1 MSTYKERYEERK
13 QKREGQSGYRERYF
27 ARMIESGKLDTEAVI
42 KDISNRVNAWT
53 TNSNSFISD
62 AQNRFTGENASYRAD
77 AGDYLTK
84 AVAQS
89 GNLKNEAESIKLSLK
104 RYDLLFNEDYTNAV
118 MKAIDDGLK
127 AYESVV
133 DASRADLE
141 HWSKWK
147 NEEDYK
153 EAVAPAKEY
162 EDLMNLDRTAAQD
175 EITALE
181 EELSR
186 MESLWNDFNAIDS
199 NHPNYQSSP
208 TIGGA
213 SPSAIK
219 SKVAYDYILKNYGS
233 VDEFESILKS
243 LPDEI
248 AEKKAYL
255 GRAERL
261 QTASAL
267 EKEAASAIDF
277 DEVYASAIEMGSEME
292 WVGPLNQEPRDKL
305 IALINDAFLWVKGFN
320 STTMSST
327 YDDQMIIK
335 ENATEEQLK
344 TYVYLYGKYG
354 EEKAHDYLDAIQE
367 GINANHARLILENNS
382 KNFLSDVFFSAA
394 AGLDQFKTG
403 IEVLTNPDEEYYVP
417 SAIQM
422 AYGERRKEYSGVGGV
437 ALDLMNTTANMT
449 PSILVSMIPYVGQ
462 VAGVATLGASAAGN
476 AYAEMVNLGFSKDQA
491 TSYAALV
498 GVSEAG
504 LSYVLSGIGKLGGKA
519 VSRVVSKI
527 DDIFGKVAVNAPGLV
542 QSAMKTTAKI
552 GAKMG
557 AEGFEEGLQSV
568 LEPWFKSIAT
578 NTEFEGVDW
587 GEAGYSALLGA
598 LSAGVLEGGATIVG
612 DSINLYKTSKVGEKV
627 LKTDGGLE
635 RLKSLGST
643 MSMDSAAYKIAGK
656 VNESTGAYS
665 IGRLFYEV
673 GASMSEQ
680 NRADIVKSLERKGV
694 ATKDAETIATWLG
707 KAVAGE
713 YFTDE
718 QIEAIDGNE
727 QIAQT
732 LVDVVINPNS
742 TINQRLMDLEKTVS
756 NKLNPENINSELES
770 EDGHIAE
777 AGKMVETGSEA
788 TASKTEQV
796 EVEEARGAKSARE
809 SAAVGVGKAQ
819 TVSAIENATER
830 ENVTE
835 GEISTSTKV
844 ADAEENPVTL
854 ESASKKYGA
863 QVGAMKAT
871 YIEGQDIAAYDAAY
885 RVAYDMGKSGVNLSY
900 AMQSKSTAYLTE
912 SQRELAHAAG
922 VDASNAEA
930 KARDA
935 ANKAKAN
942 DKNRRRKGVV
952 RGRDVSISDLKARF
966 NDKQGVAY
974 KLLSFYAE
982 VTGIDIVLYD
992 SSVNEKGEFEEAQ
1005 GKFKWSEDTIYIDI
1019 NAGLAE
1025 IKDVN
1030 DLAKYTMMR
1039 TFSHEFVHFI
1049 EKWNPIWYNEFRKVV
1064 FDTLTERGENVDDL
1078 IATKQAQSEG
1088 MSYDKASREVVA
1100 EAMTDILPDAH
1111 FAEKLATKHRNI
1123 FYKLLDML
1131 KDFVADLKAYFNSI
1145 GKNPSREAN
1154 ALKEQVGDS
1163 VKYLDHIVKLFD
1175 KVAIEAVENYQA
1187 AAAVEESAEATV
1199 SETAEV
1205 VSKTENVTESEFD
1218 SDGNPIYETLENRKP
1233 IETVDFKLLKQM
1245 WKMSDEKY
1253 GLTEKQSSSLQAYI
1267 RGIAYLANERLRSGR
1282 ISDSDLSYIQHIIEG
1297 AQKFPVFEGRTYR
1310 NFKFETEQAYDA
1322 FIEENLQGQ
1331 IVQLKAITSTS
1342 KRPNG
1347 YPLFGK
1353 YVVHMVFEGVSGRDI
1368 ADTYGIPRQQEVLF
1382 LPGARYSV
1390 SRVSVANDGHPI
1402 IFVKEV
1408 VNNEVQ
1414 IDGRGS
1420 TSGEPIR
1427 GVRGVSEGE
1436 KSNGGRVLRDG
1447 RGAETDGNVSRGEV
1461 LETDTRSEEERVREE
1476 VDAELDEKSVRH
1488 NEITKVPAP
1497 KEEQSLDSVDENA
1510 VQEQSRSYLR
1520 GSFDS
1525 FDGENYSKVKLTPQ
1539 EYNRVFSEALTW
1551 NADKVGVILHQTIG
1565 GYTYVYSFDERYN
1578 ITIYNKY
1585 EAINIHERKKI
1596 IDDFRNRKETYTND
1610 GESWSNR
1617 RNDSSDL
1624 FNTDGRAEGGRT
1636 SSYGG
1641 IEAEA
1646 RDRDRGGYV
1655 ENSSDS
1661 DGEQQQRRTNTL
1673 TDRDALYMAAEKLGE
1688 DAAEM
1693 SEAERF
1699 DDDQEQSRSYLK
1711 KDEYPTYGVHWGVEE
1726 GVMSKADARAV
1737 WEAIAN
1743 IQKRGYNSYPTTVNG
1758 EYFVEGDDVLMVVA
1772 ADYRN
1777 PIVETIY
1784 KFNDTYKANISYA
1797 KELIINARGNPTW
1810 HGEAVRT
1817 IEILLGEE
1825 YVEQY
1830 DFAARGT
1837 DEGENRG
1844 GKGANSRA
1852 DFEGEIQYQ
1861 RRTNTLTD
1869 RDALYMAAEK
1879 LGEDAAEMSEA
1890 ERDALQIFKDRLS
1903 RLYDLQEERVEQ
1915 GRLYKKQQF
1924 EASVDR
1930 EAAARTLNRMH
1941 ILDDQIKKANEDVLS
1956 IESKKILVEVL
1967 KKARGVIEAEQKTY
1981 DAEILKRYRDRTRN
1995 AVAIKKYRERIRK
2008 DVNDL
2013 SQWILKPN
2021 NKDIVKHVPAV
2032 LKNSVIPFLS
2042 SIDFTSKQQLRGGDA
2057 TQADKKFLK
2066 RLESLNAAMKDDYD
2080 VDGLYSGYTDL
2091 PADFMDKLESLTKT
2105 VRGLITE
2112 NSGEF
2117 VINKMTS
2124 EELKTLAS
2132 VVRNLKTCI
2141 TQTNKFHANAMF
2153 SHVYE
2158 AGDNTIAALAEMA
2171 SNDGRANAVSN
2182 FVFWQQIRPA
2192 FAFERF
2198 GEGGKA
2204 VYDGLRRGQAQLAFN
2219 TKKIVEFTEKA
2230 YTDKEVTAWEKEIKE
2245 IKISKGIV
2253 KMRVS
2258 DIMSFYELS
2267 KQPDSLRQMLGAGM
2281 RVATY
2286 TSDGKKI
2293 SDNGHALIEQ
2303 DITSIVDALTPRQK
2317 EVADALQKFMQEQG
2331 GAWGN
2336 YVSVA
2341 RFGEELFTNEQYF
2354 PINSDGRHLQA
2365 TADEAPSAASLYALL
2380 NMSFTKSRNENA
2392 NNRIVVYSIFDVF
2405 ANHMASMAQ
2414 YNALALPVLDAI
2426 RWLNYQKTEDVDGK
2440 RHIKDSVREQMDRV
2454 YGVPVESKI
2463 GVGKRGYAQSFVLN
2477 IIKAFSGTEAQGVP
2491 TDTMGTNALKRYNV
2505 AQVAYNFR
2513 VVVQQPL
2520 AITRA
2525 ALLIDY
2531 SSIMRGMKLSP
2542 SAIKQNIKEM
2552 REYSGIAA
2560 WKALGFYDVN
2570 ISRGLTDTLKHNS
2583 TVGQKISD
2591 IGMWGAEKADTM
2603 AWAAMWSACKEEV
2616 IKKQNLKPG
2625 DAGFYE
2631 AVTKLF
2637 EEVIYK
2643 TQVVDSVLTKNEYLR
2658 SKGPVAR
2665 LLGSFMSEPTTT
2677 ASMVVDAV
2685 DKYNADRKRGM
2696 TRQQVWKKNRRMISR
2711 TMYVY
2716 GVSAFILAAVQAVAD
2731 AFRDDDDYEEWYEK
2745 WLEAFGGN
2753 LVDEIM
2759 PFNKLPILSDFYDLA
2774 KELLSVFGV
2783 DTYGNPPQSVFMQ
2796 WYDSLAKGVEILYDK
2811 VTGKD
2816 TNYTY
2821 YGGIYKLLQAVSSA
2835 FGLPMATATREIV
2848 TAWNNIAGVMAPGL
2862 KIKTYDPGEKNEIKY
2877 AYQDGY
2883 LTFDEAIEE
2892 LVKQGLV
2899 DNENEAYFAVSEWE
2913 AGDGYSRYDA
2923 VYEAVRTE
2931 GDISTAM
2938 DELTSHGYTEKD
2950 VLSQV
2955 TTQIGK
2961 WYYDEE
2967 SDYRITK
2974 RQAIDMLSKYTK
2986 LTDEEIAK
2994 KVNRWS
3000 CVVVTGIKYD
3010 DIDDEF
3016 IAGNISASRAIE
3028 MYMRYGGKTKE
3039 KATQDVA
3046 VCSFVKEYPN
3056 LDYED
3061 ISYSFVSAYT
3071 EYCKPQGIDLDIFQ
3085 KAWQYQSRAT
3095 GDKDKNG
3102 NTISGSKK
3110 AKVLNYIDSLRL
3122 SKKQKDSL
3130 YYAFRYSANEIQ
3142 KAPWH

>member
-1 MSTYKERYEERK
+1 MGNAVQDALKAREKRK
-13 QKREGQSGYRERYF
+13 QKEQKERKEELNKRRDAVSIALNAYRARNSEGVDQDYINSFFTDASTYLGSAEDDYNKVGWSNASSTYEARKTTADDLTNRASHIRSWLERNV
-27 ARMIESGKLDTEAVI
+27 GKLDTETYSKFSSDLNNFNEGVRTTVKTFKDSADYYSKWKTEDEYN
-42 KDISNRVNAWT
+42 KDIKA
-53 TNSNSFISD
+53 
-62 AQNRFTGENASYRAD
+62 AEEMMSYD
-77 AGDYLTK
+77 LEAGKSEIDRLNNIL
-84 AVAQS
+84 
-89 GNLKNEAESIKLSLK
+89 GIKNEITKLNN
-104 RYDLLFNEDYTNAV
+104 DIQLLSMAV
-118 MKAIDDGLK
+118 MKSDPLGTNKAALEKAKSRLAALESSWAHAIELYGGEEAIRSIASEKNQYYTLAKRAQEGAKLGGVSNPESENYDPKFKEYSTLGSNEGWENVGSKTHKDGIAIYDDLKTAALVMNERRLGKELFSEDMVTPKGGIAGYFEGLL
-127 AYESVV
+127 AASEYNTENRESVDIFREMNDNEV
-133 DASRADLE
+133 DTLAYYLQKD
-141 HWSKWK
+141 
-147 NEEDYK
+147 K
-153 EAVAPAKEY
+153 ENGTNFAEQYVSSIRLTLNQRMAEKIAAK
-162 EDLMNLDRTAAQD
+162 Q
-175 EITALE
+175 
-181 EELSR
+181 
-186 MESLWNDFNAIDS
+186 ESLASKYIFSAQAALDQFFEGRDALFSDADFI
-199 NHPNYQSSP
+199 P
-208 TIGGA
+208 
-213 SPSAIK
+213 PSATQYASGIVRESLSDSGISLWYNFK
-219 SKVAYDYILKNYGS
+219 EGKWENKVLGSSTGQIFYDVVNTTSNMLPS
-233 VDEFESILKS
+233 VL
-243 LPDEI
+243 
-248 AEKKAYL
+248 
-255 GRAERL
+255 
-261 QTASAL
+261 ASAL
-267 EKEAASAIDF
+267 
-277 DEVYASAIEMGSEME
+277 
-292 WVGPLNQEPRDKL
+292 
-305 IALINDAFLWVKGFN
+305 
-320 STTMSST
+320 
-327 YDDQMIIK
+327 
-335 ENATEEQLK
+335 
-344 TYVYLYGKYG
+344 
-354 EEKAHDYLDAIQE
+354 
-367 GINANHARLILENNS
+367 
-382 KNFLSDVFFSAA
+382 
-394 AGLDQFKTG
+394 
-403 IEVLTNPDEEYYVP
+403 TN
-417 SAIQM
+417 
-422 AYGERRKEYSGVGGV
+422 V
-437 ALDLMNTTANMT
+437 ALPGAG
-449 PSILVSMIPYVGQ
+449 SYVGA
-462 VAGVATLGASAAGN
+462 VFMGMGAAGN
-476 AYAEMVNLGFSKDQA
+476 AKAEMLNLGYSKEQA
-491 TSYAALV
+491 NTYGVMV
-498 GVSEAG
+498 GISEA
-504 LSYVLSGIGKLGGKA
+504 VLEKVLGGIPGLKSGDG
-519 VSRVVSKI
+519 VFSSIGQKMLGKI
-527 DDIFGKVAVNAPGLV
+527 DNTLARVAITIGGNMLDEGL
-542 QSAMKTTAKI
+542 
-552 GAKMG
+552 
-557 AEGFEEGLQSV
+557 EEGLQTI
-568 LEPWFKSIAT
+568 LEPWMAEIAT
-578 NTEFEGVDW
+578 NVDW
-587 GEAGYSALLGA
+587 DDPTVDEVLYSSLLGA
-598 LSAGVLEGGATIVG
+598 LS
-612 DSINLYKTSKVGEKV
+612 
-627 LKTDGGLE
+627 
-635 RLKSLGST
+635 
-643 MSMDSAAYKIAGK
+643 
-656 VNESTGAYS
+656 S
-665 IGRLFYEV
+665 IGFTSVDV
-673 GASMSEQ
+673 GFGAVKNKVAYNKQVKEYGQRIIDKGSVEGLRSEASKLSD
-680 NRADIVKSLERKGV
+680 NK
-694 ATKDAETIATWLG
+694 TIAKL
-707 KAVAGE
+707 
-713 YFTDE
+713 
-718 QIEAIDGNE
+718 
-727 QIAQT
+727 
-732 LVDVVINPNS
+732 
-742 TINQRLMDLEKTVS
+742 S
-756 NKLNPENINSELES
+756 NKLSKKMSARNVGKLAVAIQAETNARDKSAMVADLVSKGLSQREAQKVTEFVTRTAQGYEATEEEIAEIEKITDKLPDVEDSAEYSVDEYGKLIAELETES
-770 EDGHIAE
+770 GNIAE
-777 AGKMVETGSEA
+777 AGKMVETDSEA
-788 TASKTEQV
+788 TVSKTEQV
-796 EVEEARGAKSARE
+796 DVEDTQGVKSARE
-809 SAAVGVGKAQ
+809 SAAVGAGEAQ
-819 TVSAIENATER
+819 SASVIKNAATKENATESR
-830 ENVTE
+830 
-835 GEISTSTKV
+835 ISTFTKV
-844 ADAEENPVTL
+844 ADAEESPVTL

-863 QVGAMKAT
+863 QAGAMKAT
-871 YIEGQDIAAYDAAY
+871 YIEGQDIATYDAAY

-900 AMQSKSTAYLTE
+900 AMQSESTAYLTE

-922 VDASNAEA
+922 VDASNAKA
-930 KARDA
+930 KEQDA

-942 DKNRRRKGVV
+942 GKNRRRKGVV

-982 VTGIDIVLYD
+982 ATGIDIVLYD

-1111 FAEKLATKHRNI
+1111 FAEKLATKHKNI

-1131 KDFVADLKAYFNSI
+1131 KEFVADLKAYFNSI

-1163 VKYLDHIVKLFD
+1163 VKYLDHIVELFD

-1187 AAAVEESAEATV
+1187 AVAVEDSIYDSGAEAV
-1199 SETAEV
+1199 
-1205 VSKTENVTESEFD
+1205 NND
-1218 SDGNPIYETLENRKP
+1218 YETLA
-1233 IETVDFKLLKQM
+1233 
-1245 WKMSDEKY
+1245 SY
-1253 GLTEKQSSSLQAYI
+1253 GLTDEEIYSVLQYKSSESYKINEKLYTNAELNS
-1267 RGIAYLANERLRSGR
+1267 
-1282 ISDSDLSYIQHIIEG
+1282 SDLELMRNLDRALEKI
-1297 AQKFPVFEGRTYR
+1297 PVFQGTVYR
-1310 NFKFETEQAYDA
+1310 NMIFDSKESLVAFLRETLA
-1322 FIEENLQGQ
+1322 QGYTRW
-1331 IVQLKAITSTS
+1331 ASYTSTS
-1342 KRPNG
+1342 KTDDG
-1347 YPLFGK
+1347 YEVDGD
-1353 YVVHMVFEGVSGRDI
+1353 YVVHIEIDSLTGRDLSNI
-1368 ADTYGIPRQQEVLF
+1368 GIIEEQEVL
-1382 LPGARYSV
+1382 LPRDAMFVVVDKLLRD
-1390 SRVSVANDGHPI
+1390 DGHVYI
-1402 IFVKEV
+1402 KLQEV
-1408 VNNEVQ
+1408 EDGQNETL
-1414 IDGRGS
+1414 DR
-1420 TSGEPIR
+1420 R
-1427 GVRGVSEGE
+1427 GVGGLSSEIGDRTREEKTDDRGGTRRVVQETISSSRESE
-1436 KSNGGRVLRDG
+1436 RVD
-1447 RGAETDGNVSRGEV
+1447 RG
-1461 LETDTRSEEERVREE
+1461 RSEEKRARAE
-1476 VDAELDEKSVRH
+1476 VGEELDEKSVRH

-1497 KEEQSLDSVDENA
+1497 KEEQSIDSVDEDT
-1510 VQEQSRSYLR
+1510 VQEQSRNYLEE
-1520 GSFDS
+1520 DY
-1525 FDGENYSKVKLTPQ
+1525 ENGDV
-1539 EYNRVFSEALTW
+1539 
-1551 NADKVGVILHQTIG
+1551 
-1565 GYTYVYSFDERYN
+1565 YTR
-1578 ITIYNKY
+1578 
-1585 EAINIHERKKI
+1585 
-1596 IDDFRNRKETYTND
+1596 
-1610 GESWSNR
+1610 
-1617 RNDSSDL
+1617 
-1624 FNTDGRAEGGRT
+1624 GRAEGTYARRSGTRDGAENRDNESL
-1636 SSYGG
+1636 SSIQRGKQGG
-1641 IEAEA
+1641 I
-1646 RDRDRGGYV
+1646 GSGF
-1655 ENSSDS
+1655 SISDS
-1661 DGEQQQRRTNTL
+1661 EGRGISPETFDKIRNTNIVDKNGNPIAVYHFTPNMDFDQISKSNDVGFHSGTIEQAIGRSRGSNG
-1673 TDRDALYMAAEKLGE
+1673 RI
-1688 DAAEM
+1688 
-1693 SEAERF
+1693 F
-1699 DDDQEQSRSYLK
+1699 RSY
-1711 KDEYPTYGVHWGVEE
+1711 Y
-1726 GVMSKADARAV
+1726 
-1737 WEAIAN
+1737 N
-1743 IQKRGYNSYPTTVNG
+1743 IQNPLHMRLDIGSWKPQFLTLYLQ
-1758 EYFVEGDDVLMVVA
+1758 VEG
-1772 ADYRN
+1772 Y
-1777 PIVETIY
+1777 
-1784 KFNDTYKANISYA
+1784 ISESENA
-1797 KELIINARGNPTW
+1797 EIKELIIGDKVQDYNSPASIRL
-1810 HGEAVRT
+1810 R
-1817 IEILLGEE
+1817 EILAAHGYDGIAYPNGVEAGGDSYIAFEKEQIITTEILKYENGE
-1825 YVEQY
+1825 VLP
-1830 DFAARGT
+1830 
-1837 DEGENRG
+1837 GE
-1844 GKGANSRA
+1844 
-1852 DFEGEIQYQ
+1852 DIQYQ

-1879 LGEDAAEMSEA
+1879 LGEDVAEMSEA

-1915 GRLYKKQQF
+1915 GRLYKEQQF
-1924 EASVDR
+1924 GASVDR

-1941 ILDDQIKKANEDVLS
+1941 VLDDQIKKANEDVLS
-1956 IESKKILVEVL
+1956 IEGKKILVEVL

-2354 PINSDGRHLQA
+2354 PINSDGRHLQV

-2380 NMSFTKSRNENA
+2380 NMSFTKSRNEKA
-2392 NNRIVVYSIFDVF
+2392 NNRIIVYSIFDVF

-2426 RWLNYQKTEDVDGK
+2426 KWLNYQKTEDADGK

-2477 IIKAFSGTEAQGVP
+2477 IIKAFSGTEAQGVS
-2491 TDTMGTNALKRYNV
+2491 TDTMGMNALKRYNV
-2505 AQVAYNFR
+2505 AQVAYNLR

-2531 SSIMRGMKLSP
+2531 ESIMRGMKLSP

-2570 ISRGLTDTLKHNS
+2570 ISRGLADTIKHNT
-2583 TVGQKISD
+2583 TVVQKID
-2591 IGMWGAEKADTM
+2591 EIGMWGAEKADTLT
-2603 AWAAMWSACKEEV
+2603 WAAIWSACKEEV
-2616 IKKQNLKPG
+2616 TKKQSFKSG
-2625 DAGFYE
+2625 DVGFYE
-2631 AVTKLF
+2631 AVTRLF
-2637 EEVIYK
+2637 EEVVYK

-2658 SKGPVAR
+2658 SKGMLAR
-2665 LLGSFMSEPTTT
+2665 LMGSFMSEPTTT

-2685 DKYNADRKRGM
+2685 DKYNADRRRGM
-2696 TRQQVWKKNRRMISR
+2696 TRQQAWGKNRRMIGR
-2711 TMYVY
+2711 TIYVY
-2716 GVSAFILAAVQAVAD
+2716 AMSAVILAAVQAVAD
-2731 AFRDDDDYEEWYEK
+2731 AFRDDDEYEEWYEK

-2753 LVDEIM
+2753 LVDEFM

-2774 KELLSVFGV
+2774 KELLSILGV

-2811 VTGKD
+2811 FSGED
-2816 TNYTY
+2816 THYTY
-2821 YGGIYKLLQAVSSA
+2821 YGGIYKLLQAVSSMS
-2835 FGLPMATATREIV
+2835 GLPMAMVTREIV
-2848 TAWNNIAGVMAPGL
+2848 TAWNNIVGAMAPSL
-2862 KIKTYDPGEKNEIKY
+2862 KVKTYDPGEKNEIKY

-2883 LTFDEAIEE
+2883 LSFDEAIEQ
-2892 LVKQGLV
+2892 LVKQELV
-2899 DNENEAYFAVSEWE
+2899 DNENEAYFTVSEWE

-2923 VYEAVRTE
+2923 VYEAVRTG
-2931 GDISTAM
+2931 GDISAAM

-2955 TTQIGK
+2955 MTQIGK

-2974 RQAIDMLSKYTK
+2974 QQAIDMLSKYTK
-2986 LTDEEIAK
+2986 LTDEEITK
-2994 KVNRWS
+2994 KVNKWS
-3000 CVVVTGIKYD
+3000 CVVVTGVKYD

-3016 IAGNISASRAIE
+3016 VEGKITASRAID
-3028 MYMRYGGKTKE
+3028 MYVRYGGMTKE
-3039 KATQDVA
+3039 DATNKVA
-3046 VCSFVKEYPN
+3046 VYSFVKKHPS
-3056 LDYED
+3056 LDGEN

-3071 EYCKPQGIDLDIFQ
+3071 EYCEPQGIDVDVFRDV
-3085 KAWQYQSRAT
+3085 WQYNSSVE
-3095 GDKDKNG
+3095 GDKDKKG

-3130 YYAFRYSANEIQ
+3130 YYAFGYSASKIRE
-3142 KAPWH
+3142 APWH